1 MNDENN
7 KTPSIPAPEISF
19 TEIYT
24 AFAQAQAELT
34 NPRKTEQ
41 GYGYKFAGLPSVV
54 TILKVLNKYGLAYIQ
69 MIQSTDDG
77 KLMLELFLFHKSG
90 QRLPSSFFPFEV
102 SQKKGMSPEQS
113 LGASLT
119 YFRRYQLTTYFG
131 IASEEDI
138 DGAGEVEPTKGSAN
152 EKALEKPKPKP
163 PVKKSEPVPDIQ
175 LSDDE
180 IRKLCLEKL
189 SELKAGDYAESIGF
203 DPMQS
208 STKACK
214 TFLKFTDDEVRKKV
228 ANYNKIKEGK

>member
-1 MNDENN
+1 MNDEKN
-7 KTPSIPAPEISF
+7 KTPSVPASEISF
-19 TEIYT
+19 AEIYSS
-24 AFAQAQAELT
+24 FAQAQAELT

-69 MIQSTDDG
+69 MIQPSDDG
-77 KLMLELFLFHKSG
+77 KLMLELYLFHKSG

-102 SQKKGMSPEQS
+102 TQKKGMSPEQS

-138 DGAGEVEPTKGSAN
+138 DGAGEVEP
-152 EKALEKPKPKP
+152 EPKPKPKP
-163 PVKKSEPVPDIQ
+163 KPQAQVVKQESVPDIQ

-180 IRKLCLEKL
+180 IRKLALEKL
-189 SELKAGDYAESIGF
+189 SELGAGDYANHIGF
-203 DPMQS
+203 DPEKAS
-208 STKACK
+208 IKACN
-214 TFLKFTDDEVRKKV
+214 TFLKFTDDEVRKKI

>member
-24 AFAQAQAELT
+24 AFAEAQAELT

-41 GYGYKFAGLPSVV
+41 GYGYKFAGLPAVV
-54 TILKVLNKYGLAYIQ
+54 TILKVLNKYGLAYVQ
-69 MIQSTDDG
+69 MIQSMDDG

-138 DGAGEVEPTKGSAN
+138 DGAGEVEPT
-152 EKALEKPKPKP
+152 EKPKPKPKP
-163 PVKKSEPVPDIQ
+163 PVKKSEPKPEAEIE
-175 LSDDE
+175 LSDTE
-180 IRKLCLEKL
+180 IRKLALEKL
-189 SELKAGDYAESIGF
+189 SELKALKYADAIGF
-203 DPMQS
+203 NPETS
-208 STKACK
+208 SIKACK
-214 TFLKFTDDEVRKKV
+214 TFLNFTDQEIKDKVKKWG
-228 ANYNKIKEGK
+228 NK

>member
-19 TEIYT
+19 AEIYT
-24 AFAQAQAELT
+24 AFAQAQAELV

-69 MIQSTDDG
+69 MIQPTDDS
-77 KLMLELFLFHKSG
+77 KLMLELYLFHKSG

-138 DGAGEVEPTKGSAN
+138 DGAGEVEPT
-152 EKALEKPKPKP
+152 EKPKPKPKPKP
-163 PVKKSEPVPDIQ
+163 PVKKSEPIPDIE
-175 LSDDE
+175 LSGE
-180 IRKLCLEKL
+180 ETRKLCLEKL
-189 SELKAGDYAESIGF
+189 AELKAQSYAEAIGF
-203 DPMQS
+203 HPETS
-208 STKACK
+208 SIKACN
-214 TFLKFTDDEVRKKV
+214 TFLKFTDQEIKDKVKKWG
-228 ANYNKIKEGK
+228 NK